1 MRWPRISLITP
12 VYNSAR
18 YIEQTIWSILA
29 QGYPN
34 LEYIIIDGG
43 STDGTSESSKSTNR
57 GLWHRTAMKALYKLP
72 ASDWPPVI
80 EHQGDKWGFRGK

>member
-1 MRWPRISLITP
+1 MQLLSSTPNREASTVRWPRISLVTP

-34 LEYIIIDGG
+34 LEYFIIDGG
-43 STDGTSESSKSTNR
+43 STDGSAGIIQKYESR
-57 GLWHRTAMKALYKLP
+57 PLAPDG
-72 ASDWPPVI
+72 
-80 EHQGDKWGFRGK
+80 HQSFI

>member
-29 QGYPN
+29 QGYSN
-34 LEYIIIDGG
+34 LEYFIIDGG
-43 STDGTSESSKSTNR
+43 STDGSIGIIQKYESR
-57 GLWHRTAMKALYKLP
+57 PLAPDGHQMLYISCLLR
-72 ASDWPPVI
+72 I
-80 EHQGDKWGFRGK
+80 GRL